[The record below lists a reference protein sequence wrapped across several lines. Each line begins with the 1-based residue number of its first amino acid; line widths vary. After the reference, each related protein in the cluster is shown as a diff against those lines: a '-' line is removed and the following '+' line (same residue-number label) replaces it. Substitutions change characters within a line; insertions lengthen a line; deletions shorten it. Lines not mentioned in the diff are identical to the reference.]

1 MKKLFKII
9 LAIGGAIAGIMA
21 IFSATKQSKSKKE
34 FNKRVKANE
43 DKLDFITKNTNKV
56 KKDKAVT
63 KSKIKKTSAKI
74 KATKSK
80 VKNTQNA
87 KKTVSNFEKKY
98 RKKQYEKYIINF
110 FNNYNV

>member
-56 KKDKAVT
+56 KKEAVFYKNPET
-63 KSKIKKTSAKI
+63 YDIHYVCTVCYHPW
-74 KATKSK
+74 K
-80 VKNTQNA
+80 V
-87 KKTVSNFEKKY
+87 
-98 RKKQYEKYIINF
+98 
-110 FNNYNV
+110 

>member
-9 LAIGGAIAGIMA
+9 VAIGGAIAGVLA
-21 IFSATKQSKSKKE
+21 IFAASKSNQSKRE

-43 DKLDFITKNTNKV
+43 DKLDFITKNVDKV

-63 KSKIKKTSAKI
+63 KSKIKKTSSKI

-80 VKNTQNA
+80 VKSTQSA
-87 KKTVSNFEKKY
+87 KKTLDSFEKKY
-98 RKKQYEKYIINF
+98 RKKK
-110 FNNYNV
+110 